1 MKDCTET
8 DNGEGMDKI
17 KIGVISLGCDKN
29 RVDSEKML
37 YTLKN
42 FAEITNDIQ
51 KAQIIIINSCGF
63 LCESRQ
69 EAIET
74 VMECNSLREAG
85 VLEKIVLTGC
95 LPQRFIDELYDELTE
110 VDLFLGVNDYD
121 LLKEGI
127 TEIYKNKRVNLVGK
141 GDFNQTGR
149 VLTTPSHYAYLK
161 VADGCKNHCTYC
173 LIPYIRGK
181 LKSTPIEELKKEV
194 LELGEVKEL
203 ILVAQDLTAYGLD
216 IYGKPSL
223 VSLIRELN
231 KMENVGSIRL
241 LYCYPEL
248 IDDQLINEIKT
259 NDKVL
264 KYIDVPMQHADEQVL
279 KRMNRKGSKESYL
292 QLVNKLKQIPN
303 MVIRSTFIAGFPGET
318 EENFESL
325 CEFLKSA
332 KLFNAGFFAYSREE
346 GTPADKLD
354 GHLSAKIKKDRVK
367 KLYKLQREIM
377 NEQLKAFVG
386 KTLQVV
392 CDGID
397 YEKQSFYGRTYFSAP
412 LVDGLIYF
420 TSDEEIVQGETY
432 NVKITKIKNYDL
444 YGGVINEYTK

>member
-1 MKDCTET
+1 MNK
-8 DNGEGMDKI
+8 K

-37 YTLKN
+37 YTIKD
-42 FAEITNDIQ
+42 FAEITNEIQ
-51 KAQIIIINSCGF
+51 QAEIIIINSCGF

-74 VMECNSLREAG
+74 VLECNNLRNG

-95 LPQRFIDELYDELTE
+95 LPQKFIDELYDELTE

-121 LLKEGI
+121 LLKDGI

-141 GDFNQTGR
+141 GNFSQIGR

-173 LIPYIRGK
+173 LIPKIRGN

-194 LELGEVKEL
+194 VELGYVKEL

-223 VSLIRELN
+223 VKLIRELSQ
-231 KMENVGSIRL
+231 MQEVGSIRL

-264 KYIDVPMQHADEQVL
+264 KYVDVPMQHADDSVL

-292 QLVNKLKQIPN
+292 QLVEKLKQIPN

-318 EENFESL
+318 EENFENL
-325 CEFLKSA
+325 CDFLKKA
-332 KLFNAGFFAYSREE
+332 KLFNAGFFAYSKEYD
-346 GTPADKLD
+346 TPAYKLD
-354 GHLSAKIKKDRVK
+354 GQLSAKIKKERVK
-367 KLYKLQREIM
+367 KLYSLQKEIM
-377 NEQLKAFVG
+377 SEQLNAYKG

-397 YEKQSFYGRTYFSAP
+397 YDKQSFYGRAYFSAP

-420 TSDEEIVQGETY
+420 NSEQEIVQGETY
-432 NVKITKIKNYDL
+432 TVKISKIKNYDL

>member
-1 MKDCTET
+1 
-8 DNGEGMDKI
+8 MDKK

-37 YTLKN
+37 YTLKD
-42 FAEITNDIQ
+42 FVEITNDIQ
-51 KAQIIIINSCGF
+51 KAEIIIINSCGF

-74 VMECNSLREAG
+74 VLDCNSLRDG

-95 LPQRFIDELYDELTE
+95 LPQKFIDELFDELIE

-127 TEIYKNKRVNLVGK
+127 VEIYKNKRVNLVGK
-141 GDFNQTGR
+141 GNFKQTGR
-149 VLTTPSHYAYLK
+149 VLTTPEHYAYLK

-181 LKSTPIEELKKEV
+181 LKSTPIEELKQEV
-194 LELGEVKEL
+194 LELGEIKEL

-223 VSLIRELN
+223 VRLIKELTQ
-231 KMENVGSIRL
+231 MESVGSIRL

-248 IDDQLINEIKT
+248 IDDELIEEIKT
-259 NDKVL
+259 NDKVI
-264 KYIDVPMQHADEQVL
+264 KYIDVPMQHADDSVL
-279 KRMNRKGSKESYL
+279 KRMNRKGTKQSYL
-292 QLVNKLKQIPN
+292 RLVEKLKQIPD

-318 EENFESL
+318 EENFENL
-325 CEFLKSA
+325 CDFIQKA

-346 GTPADKLD
+346 GTPAYKLD
-354 GHLSAKIKKDRVK
+354 GQLPAKVKKDRVK
-367 KLYKLQREIM
+367 KLYKIQKEIVK
-377 NEQLKAFVG
+377 QKLSSYKG

-397 YEKQSFYGRTYFSAP
+397 YDKQSFYGRAYFSAP
-412 LVDGLIYF
+412 IVDGLVYF
-420 TSDEEIVQGETY
+420 NSDQEIIQGETY
-432 NVKITKIKNYDL
+432 TVKIEKIKNYDL

>member
-1 MKDCTET
+1 
-8 DNGEGMDKI
+8 MDKK

-37 YTLKN
+37 YTLKD

-51 KAQIIIINSCGF
+51 KAEIIIINSCGF

-74 VMECNSLREAG
+74 VLDCNSLRDG

-95 LPQRFIDELYDELTE
+95 LPQKFIDELFDELIE

-127 TEIYKNKRVNLVGK
+127 VEIYKNKRVNLVGK
-141 GDFNQTGR
+141 GNFKQTGR
-149 VLTTPSHYAYLK
+149 VLTTPEHYAYLK

-181 LKSTPIEELKKEV
+181 LKSTPIEEIKQEV
-194 LELGEVKEL
+194 LELGEIKEL

-223 VSLIRELN
+223 VRLIKELTQ
-231 KMENVGSIRL
+231 MESVGSIRL

-248 IDDQLINEIKT
+248 IDDELIEEIKS
-259 NDKVL
+259 NDKVI
-264 KYIDVPMQHADEQVL
+264 KYIDVPMQHADDSVL
-279 KRMNRKGSKESYL
+279 KRMNRKGTKQSYL
-292 QLVNKLKQIPN
+292 RLVEKLKQIPD

-318 EENFESL
+318 EENFENL
-325 CEFLKSA
+325 CDFIQKA

-346 GTPADKLD
+346 GTPAYKLD
-354 GHLSAKIKKDRVK
+354 GQLPAKVKKDRVK
-367 KLYKLQREIM
+367 KLYKIQKEIVK
-377 NEQLKAFVG
+377 QKLSSYKG

-397 YEKQSFYGRTYFSAP
+397 YDKQSFYGRAYFFAP
-412 LVDGLIYF
+412 IVDGLVYF
-420 TSDEEIVQGETY
+420 NSDQEIIQGETY
-432 NVKITKIKNYDL
+432 TVKIEKIKNYDL

>member
-1 MKDCTET
+1 
-8 DNGEGMDKI
+8 MDKK

-37 YTLKN
+37 YTLKD

-51 KAQIIIINSCGF
+51 KAEIIIINSCGF

-74 VMECNSLREAG
+74 VLDCNSLRDG

-95 LPQRFIDELYDELTE
+95 LPQKFIDELFDELIE

-127 TEIYKNKRVNLVGK
+127 VEIYKNKRVNLVGK
-141 GDFNQTGR
+141 GNFKQTGR
-149 VLTTPSHYAYLK
+149 VLTTPEHYAYLK

-181 LKSTPIEELKKEV
+181 LKSTPIEELKQEV
-194 LELGEVKEL
+194 LELGEIKEL

-223 VSLIRELN
+223 VRLIKELTQ
-231 KMENVGSIRL
+231 MESVGSIRL

-248 IDDQLINEIKT
+248 IDDELIEEIKS
-259 NDKVL
+259 NDKVI
-264 KYIDVPMQHADEQVL
+264 KYIDVPMQHADDSVL
-279 KRMNRKGSKESYL
+279 KRMNRKGTKQSYL
-292 QLVNKLKQIPN
+292 KLVEKLKQIPD

-318 EENFESL
+318 EENFENL
-325 CEFLKSA
+325 CDFIQKA

-346 GTPADKLD
+346 GTPAYKLD
-354 GHLSAKIKKDRVK
+354 GQLPAKVKKDRVK
-367 KLYKLQREIM
+367 KLYKIQKEIVK
-377 NEQLKAFVG
+377 QKLSSYKG
-386 KTLQVV
+386 KILQVV

-397 YEKQSFYGRTYFSAP
+397 YDKQSFYGRAYFSAP
-412 LVDGLIYF
+412 IVDGLVYF
-420 TSDEEIVQGETY
+420 NSDQEIIQGETY
-432 NVKITKIKNYDL
+432 TVKIEKIKNYDL

>member
-1 MKDCTET
+1 MNK
-8 DNGEGMDKI
+8 K
-17 KIGVISLGCDKN
+17 KIGLISLGCDKN

-37 YTLKN
+37 YTIKD

-51 KAQIIIINSCGF
+51 KAEIIIINSCGF

-74 VMECNSLREAG
+74 VLDCNSLRDG

-95 LPQRFIDELYDELTE
+95 LPQKFIDELYDELIE

-121 LLKEGI
+121 LLQEGI
-127 TEIYKNKRVNLVGK
+127 AEIYKNKRVNLVCK
-141 GDFNQTGR
+141 GNFNQTGR
-149 VLTTPSHYAYLK
+149 VLTTPEHYAYLK

-181 LKSTPIEELKKEV
+181 LKSTPIEELKQEV
-194 LELGEVKEL
+194 LQLGEVKEL

-223 VSLIRELN
+223 VRLIQELSQ
-231 KMENVGSIRL
+231 MESVGSIRL

-248 IDDQLINEIKT
+248 IDDDLIEEIKL
-259 NDKVL
+259 NDKVI
-264 KYIDVPMQHADEQVL
+264 KYIDVPMQHADDSVL
-279 KRMNRKGSKESYL
+279 KRMNRKGTKESYL
-292 QLVNKLKQIPN
+292 KLVEKLKQIPD

-318 EENFESL
+318 EENFENL
-325 CEFLKSA
+325 CDFIQKA

-346 GTPADKLD
+346 GTPAFKLD
-354 GHLSAKIKKDRVK
+354 GQLPAKVKKDRVK
-367 KLYKLQREIM
+367 KLYKIQKEIVK
-377 NEQLKAFVG
+377 EKLSSYKG
-386 KTLQVV
+386 KTLQVI

-397 YEKQSFYGRTYFSAP
+397 YEKQSFYGRAYFSAP
-412 LVDGLIYF
+412 IVDGLIYF
-420 TSDEEIVQGETY
+420 NSDQEIIQGETY
-432 NVKITKIKNYDL
+432 MVKIEKIKNYDL

>member
-1 MKDCTET
+1 
-8 DNGEGMDKI
+8 MDKK

-37 YTLKN
+37 YTLKD

-51 KAQIIIINSCGF
+51 KAEIIIINSCGF

-74 VMECNSLREAG
+74 VLDCNSLRDG

-95 LPQRFIDELYDELTE
+95 LPQKFIDELFDELIE

-127 TEIYKNKRVNLVGK
+127 VEIYKNKRVNLVGK
-141 GDFNQTGR
+141 GNFNQTER
-149 VLTTPSHYAYLK
+149 VLTTPEHYAYLK

-181 LKSTPIEELKKEV
+181 LKSTPIEELKQEV
-194 LELGEVKEL
+194 LELGEIKEL

-223 VSLIRELN
+223 VRLIKELTQ
-231 KMENVGSIRL
+231 MESVGSIRL

-248 IDDQLINEIKT
+248 IDDELIEEIKT
-259 NDKVL
+259 NDKVI
-264 KYIDVPMQHADEQVL
+264 KYIDVPMQHADDSVL
-279 KRMNRKGSKESYL
+279 KRMNRKGTKQSYL
-292 QLVNKLKQIPN
+292 RLVEKLKQIPD

-318 EENFESL
+318 DENFENL
-325 CEFLKSA
+325 CDFIQKA

-346 GTPADKLD
+346 GTPAYKLD
-354 GHLSAKIKKDRVK
+354 GQLPAKVKKDRVK
-367 KLYKLQREIM
+367 KLYKIQKEIVK
-377 NEQLKAFVG
+377 QKLSSYKG

-397 YEKQSFYGRTYFSAP
+397 YDKQSFYGRAYFSAP
-412 LVDGLIYF
+412 IVDGLVYF
-420 TSDEEIVQGETY
+420 NSDQEIIQGETY
-432 NVKITKIKNYDL
+432 TVKIEKIKNYDL

>member
-1 MKDCTET
+1 
-8 DNGEGMDKI
+8 MDKK

-37 YTLKN
+37 YTLKD

-51 KAQIIIINSCGF
+51 KAETIIINSCGF

-74 VMECNSLREAG
+74 VLDCNSLRDG

-95 LPQRFIDELYDELTE
+95 LPQKFIDELFDELIE

-127 TEIYKNKRVNLVGK
+127 VEIYKNKRVNLVGK
-141 GDFNQTGR
+141 GNFNQTGR
-149 VLTTPSHYAYLK
+149 VLTTPEHYAYLK

-181 LKSTPIEELKKEV
+181 LKSTPIEELKQEV
-194 LELGEVKEL
+194 LELGEIKEL

-223 VSLIRELN
+223 VRLIKELSQ
-231 KMENVGSIRL
+231 MESVGSIRL

-248 IDDQLINEIKT
+248 IDDELIEEIKS
-259 NDKVL
+259 NDKVI
-264 KYIDVPMQHADEQVL
+264 KYIDVPMQHADDSVL
-279 KRMNRKGSKESYL
+279 KRMNRKGTKQSYL
-292 QLVNKLKQIPN
+292 RLVEKLKQIPD

-318 EENFESL
+318 EENFENL
-325 CEFLKSA
+325 CDFIQKA

-346 GTPADKLD
+346 GTPAYKLD
-354 GHLSAKIKKDRVK
+354 GQLPAKVKKDRVK
-367 KLYKLQREIM
+367 KLYKIQKEIVK
-377 NEQLKAFVG
+377 QKLSSYKG

-397 YEKQSFYGRTYFSAP
+397 YDKQSFYGRAYFSAP
-412 LVDGLIYF
+412 IVDGLVYF
-420 TSDEEIVQGETY
+420 NSDQEIIQGETY
-432 NVKITKIKNYDL
+432 TVKIEKIKNYDL